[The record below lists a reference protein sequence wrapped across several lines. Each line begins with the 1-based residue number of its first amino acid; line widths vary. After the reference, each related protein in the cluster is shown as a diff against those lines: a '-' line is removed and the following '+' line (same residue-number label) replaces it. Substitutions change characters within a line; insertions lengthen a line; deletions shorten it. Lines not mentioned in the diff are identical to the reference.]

1 MPRRGS
7 DPEPARRGKTG
18 RAQNRIEQSDAQQA
32 SQASPIEGMPQE
44 GQFGLWTTV
53 LSARKKD
60 KNRNRKEEL
69 EVAHF

>member
-18 RAQNRIEQSDAQQA
+18 RAQNRTEQSDAQ
-32 SQASPIEGMPQE
+32 QASPIEGMPQE